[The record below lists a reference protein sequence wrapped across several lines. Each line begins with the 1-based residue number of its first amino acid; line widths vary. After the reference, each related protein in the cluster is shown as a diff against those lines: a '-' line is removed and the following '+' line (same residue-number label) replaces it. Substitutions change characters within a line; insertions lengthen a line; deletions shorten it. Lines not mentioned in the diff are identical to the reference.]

1 VPFDYTRLVFGGLIG
16 FVIFNEVPDKWTLAG
31 AAVIIGSALYIAHRE
46 GQISRVARRVETA
59 GSREA

>member
-16 FVIFNEVPDKWTLAG
+16 FLAFGEVPDKWTLAG

-46 GQISRVARRVETA
+46 GQISRAAHKAEAART
-59 GSREA
+59 GNT